1 MKMGRI
7 LVEINPSRNYD
18 YMRDLGVSYLIGGI
32 NDAAEEI
39 FQKVVNLDPSD
50 GFAQVHLAFAKK
62 MIADK
67 SKKDEDYESCLE
79 PFKIG
84 VERE

>member
-1 MKMGRI
+1 MGRL
-7 LVEINPSRNYD
+7 LVEINPGRNYD
-18 YMRDLGVSYLIGGI
+18 YMKDLGVSYLIGGI

-39 FQKVVNLDPSD
+39 FRKVVELDPSD
-50 GFAQVHLAFAKK
+50 GFAQVHLAFAIK

-67 SKKDEDYESCLE
+67 SKTRYEDCVE
-79 PFKIG
+79 PFRIG

>member
-1 MKMGRI
+1 MHAIYRRRQNRPVGQQRTTKRKGR
-7 LVEINPSRNYD
+7 L
-18 YMRDLGVSYLIGGI
+18 L
-32 NDAAEEI
+32 